1 VAPRARTILIV
12 EDDVE
17 CLEAVKDALEGDG
30 YVVVTATQGLQ
41 GLQRLESG
49 PLPDLILLDLMMPVM
64 DGWQFLRE
72 QRRRPA
78 LAALPVALLSGERD
92 LAHRAGDLKVAG
104 YIRKPFDLDELLA
117 VVTGILGDRSA
128 SD

>member
-1 VAPRARTILIV
+1 VTRGAKTILVV

-30 YVVVTATQGLQ
+30 YAVVTAMHGLQ

-49 PLPDLILLDLMMPVM
+49 PAPDLILLDLMMPVM

-72 QRRRPA
+72 QRRRPT
-78 LAALPVALLSGERD
+78 LAAVPVALLSGERD
-92 LAHRAGDLKVAG
+92 LAHRAGELHVAG

-117 VVTGILGDRSA
+117 IVVGILGKA
-128 SD
+128 